1 MSKTPARRRQASA
14 ARPRTRAGDAARTRT
29 EHDSM
34 GELQVPADALWGAQT
49 QRAVQNFPI
58 SGRPMPRGFIR
69 ALGLVKAAAAEVNA
83 GLGLLPKNVAGAV
96 RAAALEVAAGNWD
109 AHFPVDIY
117 QTGSGTSSNM
127 NANEVIA
134 ALANASGKAGKGRVH
149 PNDHVNLG
157 QSSND
162 VVPTAIRVSAQLAVV
177 EDLLPA
183 LRHLRRTI
191 KQRAR
196 GLRRVVKTG
205 RTHLMDAM
213 PLTFEQE
220 FGAWVSQLKSA
231 EGRIEDSLKRLRRLP
246 LGGTAI
252 GSGINADPRFG
263 ARAAKALSA
272 LAGTRFESAE
282 DKFEGLAAQD
292 DAVELS
298 GQLNALAVALIKI
311 ANDLRWMNSGP
322 LAGLGE
328 VELPALQPGSSIM
341 PGKVNPVIPEATVM
355 AAAQVIGHHAAITI
369 AGQTGNFQLNVTLPL
384 IAANL
389 LESIQ
394 LLANVSRLLADD
406 CIAGLRVREARVK
419 EALDRNPIL
428 VTALN
433 PVIGYEKG
441 AAIAKQAYKQNRPVL
456 EVAREITGLP
466 ERTLKPL
473 LDPAVLAKGGIHGKA
488 GGGGG

>member
-1 MSKTPARRRQASA
+1 MTSKKTAG
-14 ARPRTRAGDAARTRT
+14 RTRV

-263 ARAAKALSA
+263 AKAARVLST
-272 LAGTRFESAE
+272 LSGSKFESAA

-328 VELPALQPGSSIM
+328 IELPALQPGSSIM

-355 AAAQVIGHHAAITI
+355 AAAQVIGHHMAITV
-369 AGQTGNFQLNVTLPL
+369 AGQTGNFQLNVALPL

-394 LLANVSRLLADD
+394 LLANVSRLLADSA
-406 CIAGLRVREARVK
+406 IAGLKVRHGRVQ
-419 EALDRNPIL
+419 EALERNPIL

-441 AAIAKQAYKQNRPVL
+441 AAIAKQAYRQGRPVL
-456 EVAREITGLP
+456 EVAVEVTGLSAQ
-466 ERTLKPL
+466 ELKPL
-473 LDPAVLAKGGIHGKA
+473 LDPALLAQGGIHGKA

>member
-1 MSKTPARRRQASA
+1 MTRKSSTPAAK
-14 ARPRTRAGDAARTRT
+14 AGRFRV
-29 EHDSM
+29 ERDSM

-49 QRAVQNFPI
+49 QRAVENFPV

-69 ALGLVKAAAAEVNA
+69 ALGLVKAAAAEVNL
-83 GLGLLPKNVAGAV
+83 GLGLLPKGVAAAI
-96 RAAALEVAAGNWD
+96 RAAALEVAEGAHD

-134 ALANASGKAGKGRVH
+134 ALAGRSGRAGKRPVH

-183 LRHLRRTI
+183 IRHLRRTI
-191 KQRAR
+191 EVRGRA
-196 GLRRVVKTG
+196 LRKVVKTG

-220 FGAWVSQLKSA
+220 FGAWASQLRSA
-231 EGRIEDSLKRLRRLP
+231 QGRLEDSLKRLRRLP

-263 ARAAKALSA
+263 GRAARALSA
-272 LAGTRFESAE
+272 LAGTRFESAQ

-328 VELPALQPGSSIM
+328 IELPALQPGSSIM
-341 PGKVNPVIPEATVM
+341 PGKVNPVVPEAVVM
-355 AAAQVIGHHAAITI
+355 AAAQVIGHHTAITV

-389 LESIQ
+389 LDSIQ
-394 LLANVSRLLADD
+394 LLANVSRLLADSA
-406 CIAGLRVREARVK
+406 IAGLKVRPERVREAL
-419 EALDRNPIL
+419 ERNPIL

-433 PVIGYEKG
+433 PVIGYERG
-441 AAIAKQAYKQNRPVL
+441 AAIAKQAYASGRPVL
-456 EVAREITGLP
+456 EVAMEVTGMDQK
-466 ERTLKPL
+466 TLLPL
-473 LDPAVLAKGGIHGKA
+473 LDPAVLARGGIHGKP

>member
-1 MSKTPARRRQASA
+1 MTASF
-14 ARPRTRAGDAARTRT
+14 RT

-34 GELQVPADALWGAQT
+34 GELQVPAAALWGAQT
-49 QRAVQNFPI
+49 QRAVENFPI

-69 ALGLVKAAAAEVNA
+69 ALGLIKAAAAEVNA
-83 GLGLLPKNVAGAV
+83 GLGLLPKGVAKAV
-96 RAAALEVAAGNWD
+96 RDAALRVADGEFD
-109 AHFPVDIY
+109 EHFPIDIY

-134 ALANASGKAGKGRVH
+134 TLASMAGKSKVH

-177 EDLLPA
+177 ENLLPA
-183 LRHLRRTI
+183 LKHLRRTI
-191 KQRAR
+191 DRR
-196 GLRRVVKTG
+196 GRSLAKVVKTG

-213 PLTFEQE
+213 PLTFQQE
-220 FGAWVSQLKSA
+220 FSAWSAQLQSA
-231 EGRIEDSLKRLRRLP
+231 ENRIQDSLKRLRRLP

-252 GSGINADPRFG
+252 GTGVNADPRFG
-263 ARAAKALSA
+263 AKAARSLSL
-272 LAGTRFESAE
+272 LAGARFESAAN
-282 DKFEGLAAQD
+282 KFEGLAAQD

-328 VELPALQPGSSIM
+328 IELPALQPGSSIM

-355 AAAQVIGHHAAITI
+355 VCAQVIGHHAAITV
-369 AGQTGNFQLNVTLPL
+369 AGQTGNFQLNVALPL

-389 LESIQ
+389 LDSIN
-394 LLANVSRLLADD
+394 LLGNVSRLLADSS
-406 CIAGLRVREARVK
+406 ISGLKVREAHIRQT
-419 EALDRNPIL
+419 LDRNPIL

-456 EVAREITGLP
+456 EVAREVTGLS
-466 ERTLKPL
+466 EKVLNPL

-488 GGGGG
+488 GGGAG

>member
-1 MSKTPARRRQASA
+1 MSESFRI
-14 ARPRTRAGDAARTRT
+14 

-58 SGRPMPRGFIR
+58 SGQLMPRGFIR
-69 ALGLVKAAAAEVNA
+69 ALGLIKAAAAGVNA
-83 GLGLLPKNVAGAV
+83 DLGLLSKSVAKV
-96 RAAALEVAAGNWD
+96 VQEAALQVAQGTHD
-109 AHFPVDIY
+109 AHFPIDVY

-134 ALANASGKAGKGRVH
+134 TLATRAGKDAVH

-162 VVPTAIRVSAQLAVV
+162 VVPTAIRVSALLAVQ
-177 EDLLPA
+177 EQLQPA
-183 LRHLRRTI
+183 LKHLRKTI
-191 KQRAR
+191 DKRAK
-196 GLRRVVKTG
+196 GLDKIVKTG

-213 PLTFEQE
+213 PLTFGQE
-220 FGAWVSQLKSA
+220 FGAWSAQLSSA
-231 EGRIEDSLKRLRRLP
+231 QERIDDSLKRLRRLP

-252 GSGINADPRFG
+252 GTGINADPRFG
-263 ARAAKALSA
+263 GKVAKALST
-272 LAGTRFESAE
+272 LSGVKFESAE
-282 DKFEGLAAQD
+282 NKFEGLAAQD

-311 ANDLRWMNSGP
+311 ANDLRWMNAGP

-328 VELPALQPGSSIM
+328 IELPALQPGSSIM

-355 AAAQVIGHHAAITI
+355 VCAQVIGHHTAITV
-369 AGQTGNFQLNVTLPL
+369 AGQTGNFQLNVALPL

-389 LESIQ
+389 LDSIN
-394 LLANVSRLLADD
+394 LLSNVSRLLADTA
-406 CIAGLRVREARVK
+406 IAGLKVRQERVR

-433 PVIGYEKG
+433 PIIGYEKA
-441 AAIAKQAYKQNRPVL
+441 AAIAKRAYKEQRPVL
-456 EVAREITGLP
+456 DVAKEDSGLS
-466 ERTLKPL
+466 EAELRCL
-473 LDPAVLAKGGIHGKA
+473 LDPAALTRGGIQA
-488 GGGGG
+488 GGGGGG

>member
-1 MSKTPARRRQASA
+1 MSETKAKTRIAQ
-14 ARPRTRAGDAARTRT
+14 TRL

-34 GELQVPADALWGAQT
+34 GELRVPRDALWGAQT

-69 ALGLVKAAAAEVNA
+69 ALGLIKAAAAQVNA
-83 GLGLLPKNVAGAV
+83 DLDLLPKGIAKAV
-96 RAAALEVAAGNWD
+96 QAAALEVAEGRHD
-109 AHFPVDIY
+109 PHFPIDIY

-134 ALANASGKAGKGRVH
+134 TLASRSGKPGGKRGNSVH

-183 LRHLRRTI
+183 LAHLRKTI
-191 KQRAR
+191 DRR
-196 GLRRVVKTG
+196 GKALAKVVKTG

-220 FGAWVSQLKSA
+220 FSAWSAQLSSA
-231 EGRIEDSLKRLRRLP
+231 EDRLEDCLKRLRRLP

-252 GSGINADPRFG
+252 GTGINADPRF
-263 ARAAKALSA
+263 AAKTAKALSA
-272 LAGTRFESAE
+272 LTKTRFETAAN
-282 DKFEGLAAQD
+282 KFEGLAAQD

-298 GQLNALAVALIKI
+298 GQLSALAVALTKI

-328 VELPALQPGSSIM
+328 IELPALQPGSSIM

-355 AAAQVIGHHAAITI
+355 VCAQVMGHHTAVTI
-369 AGQTGNFQLNVTLPL
+369 AGQTGNFQLNVALPL

-394 LLANVSRLLADD
+394 LLSNVSRLLADSA
-406 CIAGLRVREARVK
+406 IAGLKVRQDRIQ
-419 EALDRNPIL
+419 EALERNPIL

-441 AAIAKQAYKQNRPVL
+441 AAIAKQAYKENRAVL
-456 EVAREITGLP
+456 DVARDVTGLP
-466 ERTLKPL
+466 EKTLKEL
-473 LDPAVLAKGGIHGKA
+473 LDPALLAKGGIHGEA

>member
-1 MSKTPARRRQASA
+1 MTTSF
-14 ARPRTRAGDAARTRT
+14 RT

-34 GELQVPADALWGAQT
+34 GELQVPAAALWGAQT
-49 QRAVQNFPI
+49 QRAVENFPI

-69 ALGLVKAAAAEVNA
+69 ALGLIKAAAAEVNA
-83 GLGLLPKNVAGAV
+83 GLGLLPKSVAKAV
-96 RAAALEVAAGNWD
+96 RDAALRVADGEFD
-109 AHFPVDIY
+109 EHFPVDIY

-134 ALANASGKAGKGRVH
+134 TLASMTGKAGSAKKHAVH

-162 VVPTAIRVSAQLAVV
+162 VIPTAIRVSAQLAVV
-177 EDLLPA
+177 ENLLPA
-183 LRHLRRTI
+183 LKHLRQTI
-191 KQRAR
+191 DRR
-196 GLRRVVKTG
+196 GRSLAKVVKTG

-213 PLTFEQE
+213 PLTFQQE
-220 FGAWVSQLKSA
+220 FSAWSAQLQSA
-231 EGRIEDSLKRLRRLP
+231 EDRIADSLKRLRRLP

-252 GSGINADPRFG
+252 GTGINADPRFG
-263 ARAAKALSA
+263 AKAARALS
-272 LAGTRFESAE
+272 LLSGTRFESASN
-282 DKFEGLAAQD
+282 KFEGLAAQD

-322 LAGLGE
+322 LAGIGE
-328 VELPALQPGSSIM
+328 IELPTLQPGSSIM

-355 AAAQVIGHHAAITI
+355 VCAQVIGHHAAITV
-369 AGQTGNFQLNVTLPL
+369 AGQTGNFQLNVALPL

-389 LESIQ
+389 LDSIN
-394 LLANVSRLLADD
+394 LLGNVSRLLADSS
-406 CIAGLRVREARVK
+406 IAGLKVREAHIR
-419 EALDRNPIL
+419 EALSRNPIL

-456 EVAREITGLP
+456 EVARELTGLS
-466 ERTLKPL
+466 EKTLKSL
-473 LDPAVLAKGGIHGKA
+473 LDPAVLAKGGIHGKR
-488 GGGGG
+488 GGGAG